1 VRKRGEV
8 IGAIDFGSREIR
20 VLIARKDDDG
30 TIQII
35 GHGAEPSRGCIS
47 QGVIQDLTATQL
59 ALKKALAAAE
69 KEAQIQLKSV
79 FCSIDGRNVET
90 SIREGNVELPNQIV
104 EPANMNEALN
114 IASHDILAPGKRVS
128 SSVTAQEWYV
138 DDLRVMDPIGIRGHV
153 LKTRVHFTLIPS
165 VIIDNLDTCVRSQG
179 LTIEDVVFTPL
190 ASAQGC
196 VTPEEMEL
204 GVAVLDMGR
213 STTDLAVYRDHR
225 ILGTQC
231 FEWGGFYLTRDVAAR
246 FHITFEEADE
256 LIMSYGISEELLEA
270 NGATSEEQDNP
281 AYRSPVVHGAV
292 GVRKDDDD
300 VPVKLKTN
308 VAGTPSIVGRREVE
322 MTIYERAGEL
332 LTKVRQYLQARGLMK
347 HLVCGVVLTGGASE
361 IKNHVE
367 LVRSVLKLSA
377 RKGVPN
383 KVENSP
389 QAVCSP
395 TYSAA
400 IGLVHHAFVYRAAA
414 RSGRIDSDGPGIPVM
429 RRMWKFVSR
438 YVLPR

>member
-1 VRKRGEV
+1 
-8 IGAIDFGSREIR
+8 
-20 VLIARKDDDG
+20 
-30 TIQII
+30 
-35 GHGAEPSRGCIS
+35 
-47 QGVIQDLTATQL
+47 
-59 ALKKALAAAE
+59 
-69 KEAQIQLKSV
+69 
-79 FCSIDGRNVET
+79 
-90 SIREGNVELPNQIV
+90 
-104 EPANMNEALN
+104 
-114 IASHDILAPGKRVS
+114 
-128 SSVTAQEWYV
+128 
-138 DDLRVMDPIGIRGHV
+138 
-153 LKTRVHFTLIPS
+153 
-165 VIIDNLDTCVRSQG
+165 
-179 LTIEDVVFTPL
+179 
-190 ASAQGC
+190 
-196 VTPEEMEL
+196 
-204 GVAVLDMGR
+204 
-213 STTDLAVYRDHR
+213 
-225 ILGTQC
+225 
-231 FEWGGFYLTRDVAAR
+231 
-246 FHITFEEADE
+246 
-256 LIMSYGISEELLEA
+256 
-270 NGATSEEQDNP
+270 
-281 AYRSPVVHGAV
+281 
-292 GVRKDDDD
+292 
-300 VPVKLKTN
+300 VKLKTN

-414 RSGRIDSDGPGIPVM
+414 RSGRIDSDGPGIPAM